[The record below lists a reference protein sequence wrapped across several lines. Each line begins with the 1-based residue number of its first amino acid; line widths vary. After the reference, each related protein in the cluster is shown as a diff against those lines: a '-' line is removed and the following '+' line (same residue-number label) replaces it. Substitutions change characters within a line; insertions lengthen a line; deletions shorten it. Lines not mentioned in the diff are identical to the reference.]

1 MFCVLFVMFLANNLI
16 SLSGMSSQDIWGHGM
31 QEDVR
36 LHPER
41 SLPSPTS
48 ITPRMTLEQ
57 HHLVHGEF
65 ATHLNPKLFLFLSH
79 YPHLIFWQLCF
90 FFQLKIHL

>member
-1 MFCVLFVMFLANNLI
+1 
-16 SLSGMSSQDIWGHGM
+16 M

-65 ATHLNPKLFLFLSH
+65 ATHLNPKLFLFLSIV
-79 YPHLIFWQLCF
+79 YFGNCAF
-90 FFQLKIHL
+90 FFSIKNSPLILIKARWEDVAYVCNSIELPHPGLQN